1 MMDLFNKDTSRTN
14 PNVRTSLTLNLPQW
28 DLDTTHHL
36 LVSESG
42 ALEAGLEFHVPPAL
56 LAGYGQQEAVH
67 ASFMRV
73 LRNALPEGERAR
85 IYIEVAPPADATIQ
99 RYQDVATTTNSFLR
113 ALRHAKADTFRTER
127 KAGTLLDLRCYVT
140 FTTTPNRSMLERV
153 MQKVRQGYEA
163 AQYRALAERASA
175 TRMRMFQALARS
187 GFTPRVLDADGLFR
201 LAWHYFNPHERAM
214 HAPQFVPTKA
224 HLPNKLLAN
233 NPEFSDRTLRSQLT
247 RTGIRR
253 GFEWLRSS
261 RYYQAILSLETLPVG
276 NTFTGM
282 VDHLLMLPG
291 AYWIV
296 IDLEHRPYGRTLR
309 ELYGRARRMTAAAA
323 DPGEFTDYSDPG
335 NRIGASEADS
345 ALIHTTQTGA
355 HFFKVGLSL
364 ILLSPDYPVLEE
376 NIESAINSLTQ
387 LPGVRYTRETFGL
400 MEQLL
405 NLSPGSGR
413 NNDRM
418 FQTLEENATALLPTT
433 SPWRGNYD
441 RPLAMFGNRW
451 GGLSA
456 LDLFD
461 QRSANWNGI
470 VIGGSGSGKTFLMQ
484 TLANELLCQD
494 ADVIIVD
501 RGGGY
506 DPLINLHGGEIIPLS
521 PSSVTINPFDLPP
534 HTHKPSDEKRAFLL
548 ALIKTML
555 RVSEGTITGATD
567 TIVGAAIDQT
577 YHRATRQERDS
588 DGTERVVYTG
598 CRLRDLVH
606 TLLRIE
612 TLGDRT
618 ATEDDRVHAKRIA
631 TVLQAWTGD
640 NPLGRFLDGDTTIDP
655 QSNVIGF
662 ETSGLITTPQL
673 APIGIMLIANMVW
686 ERAERD
692 RERPKLVIFDEVWSL
707 LKIPEA
713 AAFVVELY
721 RRFRRYNAAAYT
733 VTQSLA
739 DFMTPEA
746 RGIIQNTSHFFLL
759 KLRGEDDIV
768 RELFKLEESAMTAF
782 LSLTSVK
789 GEYAEALAWIQRQD
803 RVEGDVIRIRPHP
816 IEYWAFTT
824 DAHDMTMRDAA
835 IARANGSLS
844 QALLELARSNPT
856 GAGIRS
862 DHKEAGREP
871 HA

>member
-1 MMDLFNKDTSRTN
+1 MIDFLTRDTSRSK
-14 PNVRTSLTLNLPQW
+14 PNARTSLTLNLPQW
-28 DLDTTHHL
+28 DLDTKQHL
-36 LVSESG
+36 LIAETGV
-42 ALEAGLEFHVPPAL
+42 LEAGIEFHVPPAL
-56 LAGYGQQEAVH
+56 LAGHAQQESIH
-67 ASFMRV
+67 AGFMRV

-85 IYIEVAPPADATIQ
+85 IYIEIAPPADSIIQ
-99 RYQDVATTTNSFLR
+99 TYEELFSSDNEFLQ
-113 ALRHAKADTFRTER
+113 ALRTAKADRFRSDR
-127 KAGTLLDLRCYVT
+127 KTGNLLDLRFYLT
-140 FTTTPNRSMLERV
+140 FTTSPMRTIMDRLMG
-153 MQKVRQGYEA
+153 KVRRGYETS
-163 AQYRALAERASA
+163 QYHALAERASA
-175 TRMRMFQALARS
+175 ARMRMFQALSRA
-187 GFTPRVLDADGLFR
+187 GFAPRVLDSNGLFQ
-201 LAWHYFNPHERAM
+201 LAWRYLNPHERSLT
-214 HAPQFVPTKA
+214 PPPFVPTQA
-224 HLPNKLLAN
+224 HLPKKLLSTH
-233 NPEFSDRTLRSQLT
+233 PEFSDRTLRSQLT

-276 NTFTGM
+276 STFTGM

-291 AYWIV
+291 AYWLV
-296 IDLEHRPYGRTLR
+296 VDLEHRPYGRTLR
-309 ELYGRARRMTAAAA
+309 ELHGRARRMTAAAA
-323 DPGEFTDYSDPG
+323 DPGELTDYSDPE
-335 NRIGASEADS
+335 NRVGASEADS
-345 ALIHTTQTGA
+345 ALIHTTQTGS

-364 ILLSPDYPVLEE
+364 LLLSPDYPLLEE
-376 NIESAINSLTQ
+376 NIESAINALTQ

-413 NNDRM
+413 INDRL
-418 FQTLEENATALLPTT
+418 FQTLEENATAFLPTT
-433 SPWRGNYD
+433 GPWRGNLE

-470 VIGGSGSGKTFLMQ
+470 VVGGSGSGKTFLMQ
-484 TLANELLCQD
+484 VLANELLSQD

-506 DPLINLHGGEIIPLS
+506 DPLINLHKGEIIPLA
-521 PSSVTINPFDLPP
+521 PGSVTINPFDLPP
-534 HTHKPSDEKRAFLL
+534 GTHKPSDEKRAFLL
-548 ALIKTML
+548 ALVKTML
-555 RVSEGTITGATD
+555 RVGEGTITGATD
-567 TIVGAAIDQT
+567 TVVGAAIDQT
-577 YHRATRQERDS
+577 YHRASRQERDAE
-588 DGTERVVYTG
+588 GKEHVVYTG
-598 CRLRDLVH
+598 CRLGDMVH

-618 ATEDDRVHAKRIA
+618 ATEDDRVHARRIA

-640 NPLGRFLDGDTTIDP
+640 NPLGRFLDGETTIDP
-655 QSNVIGF
+655 KANVIGY

-686 ERAERD
+686 ERAARN
-692 RERPKLVIFDEVWSL
+692 RERPTLVIFDEVWSL

-713 AAFVVELY
+713 ASFVVELY

-739 DFMTPEA
+739 DFLTPEA

-759 KLRGEDDIV
+759 KLRGEDHAVED
-768 RELFKLEESAMTAF
+768 LFKLEASAMTAF
-782 LSLTSVK
+782 TSLTSVK
-789 GEYAEALAWIQRQD
+789 GEYSEALTWIQRQD
-803 RVEGDVIRIRPHP
+803 RVEGDVIRVRPHP

-824 DAHDMTMRDAA
+824 DAHDMSMREAA
-835 IARANGSLS
+835 IARAQGSLS
-844 QALLELARSNPT
+844 QALLELARTHPH

-862 DHKEAGREP
+862 TSPGGP
-871 HA
+871 THA